1 MSSALPTKYRDISRK
16 GGVRVLAA
24 SGPSGGH
31 IFPALSFLSELKEK
45 HPNIETLLILP
56 QARAIGKE
64 EEFPCKLKYVSISGL
79 KFKFNFKNILAG
91 FNFLKGSLQSLFI
104 LIDFRP
110 DVVVGFGSLSC
121 VPVIIF
127 AWLLR
132 INTLIH
138 EQNLIPGRA
147 NMFLAMF
154 ADRIAISFPK
164 TREYLRRYGKK
175 IAYTGN
181 PIRPELIRLDK
192 LEALNFFGLSCD
204 KFTILVMGGSQG
216 SHRINIE
223 FQKSVSGIS
232 RELSF
237 QIIHLSGSRDY
248 SFLKPKYNGLNMQVR
263 LFDFLKPMHYAYS
276 AADLVI
282 SRAGATTISEIIFF
296 ALPAILIPYPYANEH
311 QSANARI
318 LKENGCAVIIA
329 DEEVGSG
336 SLKSSIEYFMSHP
349 DKMKNMR
356 LSYRNFIIPDSS
368 QELAREVIRLAS

>member
-1 MSSALPTKYRDISRK
+1 M
-16 GGVRVLAA
+16 RVLAA

-31 IFPALSFLSELKEK
+31 IFPALSFLSELKAE
-45 HPNIETLLILP
+45 HQNIETLLILP
-56 QARAIGKE
+56 KTCVIGKE
-64 EEFPCKLKYVSISGL
+64 EKLPCKLKYVSISGL
-79 KFKFNFKNILAG
+79 KFKLNSKNILAA

-110 DVVVGFGSLSC
+110 DVVIGFGSLSC

-127 AWLLR
+127 ARLLR

-138 EQNLIPGRA
+138 EQNVIPGRA

-164 TREYLRRYGKK
+164 TRDYFRRHCKK
-175 IAYTGN
+175 IAYAGN
-181 PIRPELIRLDK
+181 PIRPELTRMDK
-192 LEALNFFGLSCD
+192 PEALNFFGLSND

-216 SHRINIE
+216 SHRINLE
-223 FQKSVSGIS
+223 FQKTILGIS
-232 RELSF
+232 GELGF
-237 QIIHLSGSRDY
+237 QVIHLSGSRDY
-248 SFLKPKYNGLNMQVR
+248 SFLKPRYNGLNTQVR

-296 ALPAILIPYPYANEH
+296 GLPAILIPYPYAWAH
-311 QSANARI
+311 QFANARI
-318 LKENGCAVIIA
+318 LEENGCAVIIR
-329 DEEVGSG
+329 DEELSTGR
-336 SLKSSIEYFMSHP
+336 LKSGIEYFMSHP

-356 LSYRNFIIPDSS
+356 LAYRDFIIPDSS
-368 QELAREVIRLAS
+368 RELAREVIALAS